1 MSSQLLAFLY
11 KGRNFSEAPILFNTK
26 NQNQTFSPAP
36 QGTYH
41 CFGKSHSLASS
52 MTWLWFH
59 SYYLHRLT
67 PQIQPQCQYFP
78 SAHGSAAVSIYL
90 KGFFSNQLLANKTE
104 LPNNG

>member
-26 NQNQTFSPAP
+26 NQNQTFPPAP

-52 MTWLWFH
+52 MTWL
-59 SYYLHRLT
+59 
-67 PQIQPQCQYFP
+67 
-78 SAHGSAAVSIYL
+78 
-90 KGFFSNQLLANKTE
+90 
-104 LPNNG
+104 